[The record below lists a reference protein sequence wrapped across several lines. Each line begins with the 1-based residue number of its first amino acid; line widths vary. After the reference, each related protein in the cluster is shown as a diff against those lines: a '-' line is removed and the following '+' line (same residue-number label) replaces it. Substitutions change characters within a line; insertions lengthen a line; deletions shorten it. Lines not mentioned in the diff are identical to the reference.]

1 MNYAMPHLVVIIV
14 EMIQQRFTF
23 SSKKGSICGRFREE
37 KWVNLLNTLIENSH
51 VRLLTSYLVPSQC
64 HS

>member
-1 MNYAMPHLVVIIV
+1 MNYPMPHLVVIIV

-23 SSKKGSICGRFREE
+23 LSKNGSICGRFREE
-37 KWVNLLNTLIENSH
+37 KWVNLSNTLIENSH